1 MYEINLFKLKLIFVF
16 FESLY
21 KPYKIEKEL
30 NIMPL
35 LIMETEL
42 KKVSRIPNTTVK
54 LKIFLNKFISKNKII
69 EIMELKPNNSSHFK
83 IPDKRKL

>member
-1 MYEINLFKLKLIFVF
+1 
-16 FESLY
+16 
-21 KPYKIEKEL
+21 
-30 NIMPL
+30 
-35 LIMETEL
+35 METEL